1 MDIIVQR
8 IALGFA
14 FGSFFFM
21 VIGSMITG
29 ATALTSVIRGFEGA
43 AIFGAISWLVASYL
57 FKDEEIEAVDDP
69 MDME

>member
-21 VIGSMITG
+21 VIGSTITG
-29 ATALTSVIRGFEGA
+29 ATALTAVIRGFEGA
-43 AIFGAISWLVASYL
+43 AIFGSIAWLVASYL
-57 FKDEEIEAVDDP
+57 FKEEDIEAEDP

>member
-1 MDIIVQR
+1 MDIIAQR

-29 ATALTSVIRGFEGA
+29 ATALTAVIRGFEGA
-43 AIFGAISWLVASYL
+43 AIFGALAWLVASHL
-57 FKDEEIEAVDDP
+57 FKEEEHEP
-69 MDME
+69 MDLE

>member
-29 ATALTSVIRGFEGA
+29 ATALTAFIRGFEGA
-43 AIFGAISWLVASYL
+43 AIFGSIAWLVASYL
-57 FKDEEIEAVDDP
+57 FKEEDIEVDDP

>member
-21 VIGSMITG
+21 IIGSIITG
-29 ATALTSVIRGFEGA
+29 TTALTAVIRGFEGA
-43 AIFGAISWLVASYL
+43 AIFGAIAWLVASYL
-57 FKDEEIEAVDDP
+57 FKEDAVEVEDP
-69 MDME
+69 MNME

>member
-14 FGSFFFM
+14 FGAFFFM

-29 ATALTSVIRGFEGA
+29 TTALTAIIRGFEGA
-43 AIFGAISWLVASYL
+43 AIFGSIAWLVASYL
-57 FKDEEIEAVDDP
+57 FKEEVIEVDDP